1 MFHQEF
7 SKVSPIRD
15 IRQMVVCGCKLKRLS
30 IADTEPTLLPI
41 LPILIFAAE
50 LTLSLLFGMH
60 MMGDT
65 MMHRLGELSIC
76 ILLWL
81 VAVRIA
87 ALLISFGFAFRN
99 ATIPQRQTTTAWIA
113 TFFREFFATLLAF
126 TFLIPFRFFFAPYR
140 NENQTAPETVVLLV
154 HGLLSNSGVW
164 WLFSRRLKKALVGQF
179 SCLSIDSIDLGA
191 PFASIDSYVK
201 VLDLRIKKIRQNKNV
216 EIILIGHSMGG
227 LVCRAWLG
235 VNEGVDI
242 KRLITIGTPHQGSQC
257 ANILGAAN
265 LKQMRPASLWLQKLP
280 ATPTIK
286 TIAIYSVHD
295 NLVVPFTSGFSKDF
309 DSVQLTGTGH
319 LGLLFD
325 RKVIASVKGLLRN
338 SN

>member
-1 MFHQEF
+1 
-7 SKVSPIRD
+7 
-15 IRQMVVCGCKLKRLS
+15 
-30 IADTEPTLLPI
+30 LPV
-41 LPILIFAAE
+41 LIFAAE
-50 LTLSLLFGMH
+50 LTFSLLFGMH
-60 MMGDT
+60 MMGDS

-99 ATIPQRQTTTAWIA
+99 ATISQRQTTTAWIA

-126 TFLIPFRFFFAPYR
+126 TFLIPFRFFFAPRR

-164 WLFSRRLKKALVGQF
+164 WLFSRRLRKALAGHF
-179 SCLSIDSIDLGA
+179 KYLSTDSIDLGA
-191 PFASIDSYVK
+191 PFASMDSYVK

-235 VNEGVDI
+235 VNECVNI
-242 KRLITIGTPHQGSQC
+242 KCLITIGTPHQGSQC
-257 ANILGAAN
+257 ANLLGVAN

-280 ATPTIK
+280 VTPTIK

-295 NLVVPFTSGFSKDF
+295 NLVVPFTSGFSNYF
-309 DSVQLTGTGH
+309 DSVQLAGTGH

-325 RKVIASVKGLLRN
+325 RRVIASVKGLLRN